1 MNRVARQRLPL
12 KNVPISRHF
21 GITSIKFTAD
31 IESDRYTIA
40 KPKYAEK
47 TPDDH
52 FEPRMYSRRSIE
64 GNYET
69 YKDLGKGL
77 LSFYNALAASVGY
90 CCSPGSF
97 VLLDM
102 GLMMG
107 GVMSCA
113 FSAAALNIGMFG
125 TFLALY
131 QILKISVTSVLKQLN
146 LLMMHIW
153 ISRKHDHR

>member
-1 MNRVARQRLPL
+1 MNRVARHRLAL

-52 FEPRMYSRRSIE
+52 FEPRMHSRTSIS
-64 GNYET
+64 GTLKRHNA
-69 YKDLGKGL
+69 LGKAT

-90 CCSPGSF
+90 CCTPGDF
-97 VLLDM
+97 VLFDM
-102 GLMMG
+102 GLTMA

-113 FSAAALNIGMFG
+113 FSAAALNIGMF
-125 TFLALY
+125 
-131 QILKISVTSVLKQLN
+131 VTA
-146 LLMMHIW
+146 
-153 ISRKHDHR
+153 